1 MTECKLKIY
10 YAHHQWKY
18 GTKIEE
24 YELDLIKAYFPN
36 AVIFNP
42 AVDLNIDGKTED
54 EIMCICL
61 DQVKISDMVI
71 FSSIDGLVGIGVF
84 KEVTHAKDLG
94 MPVYYIA
101 KDELRYDFDVTAN
114 WKSNGNDR
122 TFGRVDLLDINR

>member
-1 MTECKLKIY
+1 MNECKLKIY

-24 YELDLIKAYFPN
+24 YELNLIQSYFPN
-36 AVIFNP
+36 ATIFNP
-42 AVDLNIDGKTED
+42 SADLNIEGKSED
-54 EIMCICL
+54 E
-61 DQVKISDMVI
+61 SDMVI
-71 FSSIDGLVGIGVF
+71 FSSMDGLVGIGVF

-94 MPVYYIA
+94 MPVYYID

>member
-94 MPVYYIA
+94 MPVYYIY
-101 KDELRYDFDVTAN
+101 KDELRYDFDITAN

>member
-18 GTKIEE
+18 GTKIED
-24 YELDLIKAYFPN
+24 YELSLIQSYFPN
-36 AVIFNP
+36 AKIFRP
-42 AVDLNIDGKTED
+42 SADLNVEVKSED
-54 EIMCICL
+54 EIMNICL
-61 DQVKISDMVI
+61 NQIKMFDMVI
-71 FSSIDGLVGIGVF
+71 FSSMDGLVGIGVF

-94 MPVYYIA
+94 MPVYYIY
-101 KDELRYDFDVTAN
+101 KDELRYDFDITAN

>member
-1 MTECKLKIY
+1 MTERKLKTY

-24 YELDLIKAYFPN
+24 YELDLTKAYFPN

-42 AVDLNIDGKTED
+42 SVDLNIDGKTED
-54 EIMCICL
+54 DIMCICL

-71 FSSIDGLVGIGVF
+71 FSSMDGLVGIGVF

-94 MPVYYIA
+94 MPVYYIY
-101 KDELRYDFDVTAN
+101 KDEVRYDFDITAN

>member
-1 MTECKLKIY
+1 MTERKLKIY

-42 AVDLNIDGKTED
+42 SVDLNIDGKTED
-54 EIMCICL
+54 DIMCICL

-71 FSSIDGLVGIGVF
+71 FSSMDGLVGIGVF

-94 MPVYYIA
+94 MPVYYIY
-101 KDELRYDFDVTAN
+101 KDDVRYLMETTVHL
-114 WKSNGNDR
+114 
-122 TFGRVDLLDINR
+122 VV